1 MKMTSQQRD
10 YRGFHRAKRKDTEY
24 IAVDSSNASSKRQA
38 AAYRLDVFSP
48 LPTGTTWSLRTLLG

>member
-1 MKMTSQQRD
+1 MTSQQRD

-24 IAVDSSNASSKRQA
+24 NASSKRQA